1 MWVVFLFKKR
11 MEDKTRLVII
21 TTYLKIQ
28 NRRQIIDRMSRSINL
43 LIGKKYIYLKPKS
56 EGIYYSKINNWDVG
70 KKTDIF
76 KAPKLQWLL
85 F

>member
-1 MWVVFLFKKR
+1 
-11 MEDKTRLVII
+11 
-21 TTYLKIQ
+21 
-28 NRRQIIDRMSRSINL
+28 MSRSINL
-43 LIGKKYIYLKPKS
+43 LIGKKYIYLKSKS

-70 KKTDIF
+70 KKADIF